1 MMIYRGFAHG
11 QRVRVGPDRVY
22 GVITGVIEKRDGQ
35 YAFMVL
41 IEYGGSG
48 RRECAPED
56 LRAVRR
62 VRRRKGT

>member
-11 QRVRVGPDRVY
+11 QRVRVGTGRVY
-22 GVITGVIEKRDGQ
+22 GVITGVIEKSAGQ

-41 IEYGGSG
+41 IDYGGSG
-48 RRECAPED
+48 RRECAPEE
-56 LRAVRR
+56 LCAVRR